1 MHAKI
6 ALVIVSMAAC
16 GLALVAMRQ
25 LRAQTA
31 HELAAARL
39 RIVEADAQLLRVR
52 AEIASRVSPSSIAEM
67 AIDLGP
73 IKPVVPG
80 PSLVEGEEDVQVRE
94 ASHEARP

>member
-1 MHAKI
+1 MRAKI

-25 LRAQTA
+25 LRAQSA

-39 RIVEADAQLLRVR
+39 RIVEADAQLLRIR

-67 AIDLGP
+67 AVELGP
-73 IKPVVPG
+73 IKPVLPG
-80 PSLVEGEEDVQVRE
+80 ASLVEGDGASRVRE
-94 ASHEARP
+94 ASHEMRP